1 MPAASTRRKV
11 AARGRAKVRATDVA
25 AAVAGLRGRVAFN
38 EPLGPYTSFKIGGP
52 ADALVEPADV
62 EDVQRL
68 VRQARDKRV
77 PLFVVGGTNLLIRD
91 RGIRGIVVSLGKLRA
106 IKEEP
111 GDRKSTRLNSS
122 HSSVSRMPSSA

>member
-1 MPAASTRRKV
+1 
-11 AARGRAKVRATDVA
+11 
-25 AAVAGLRGRVAFN
+25 VAFN

-52 ADALVEPADV
+52 ADALAEPADV

-68 VRQARDKRV
+68 VRQARAKRV

-111 GDRKSTRLNSS
+111 GD
-122 HSSVSRMPSSA
+122 VVYAEGGAGMPTVIGYAVRRSLAGLEWAAGWR